1 MRKIAVAIPTFNRLD
16 RLKNA
21 IKSIEL
27 QEFDRTTIDL
37 LCCLSNSASHDGTT
51 EYIDSLKS
59 DRIRFVAHNQVVFP
73 KETANRDSGY
83 TNWKNLTDVVP
94 DDVDWVWFMGDDDY
108 LTRKSAISALS
119 KIIDEHDDEHLQIIH
134 VSQARR
140 SRATGTVIRGNLLDL
155 CNRFGFH
162 EMLGWMSSLVMRT
175 HIFKRFISVTASY
188 YLSSAYGHSAAFL
201 ELCVD
206 KEALFI
212 DRPWVDTQDERQ
224 TEDSIKRWAET
235 NTGERYFY
243 VVDGVISQF
252 ERKIITKPLKPVFYR
267 YHTYSLWDRYV
278 SFLISRAINAEAIS
292 DTDHSHWNR
301 VRKIADTLDDPLFV
315 KLYLAWHGS
324 IYRYAADI
332 VSRNRALI
340 EAKKQLIAYHQS
352 INLGCYPSQELLLG
366 S

>member
-37 LCCLSNSASHDGTT
+37 LCCLSNSASYDGTT
-51 EYIDSLKS
+51 EYIASLKS
-59 DRIRFVAHNQVVFP
+59 DRIDFVMHNQVVFP
-73 KETANRDSGY
+73 KETASQDRGH
-83 TNWKNLTDVVP
+83 TNWKNLTDIVP

-119 KIIDEHDDEHLQIIH
+119 EIIDRHDDEHLQIIH

-162 EMLGWMSSLVMRT
+162 EMLGWISSLVIKT
-175 HIFKRFISVTASY
+175 SVFKNFVKIMLHHY
-188 YLSSAYGHSAAFL
+188 HESAYGQSSAIL
-201 ELCVD
+201 ELCVNND
-206 KEALFI
+206 ALFI
-212 DRPWVDTQDERQ
+212 DMPWVDTQDERQ
-224 TEDSIKRWAET
+224 TEESIKRWQDDSM
-235 NTGERYFY
+235 GERYLY
-243 VVDGVISQF
+243 VVDGVVSQF

-278 SFLISRAINAEAIS
+278 SFLVSRAINAEVIS

-324 IYRYAADI
+324 IYRYATDI
-332 VSRNRALI
+332 VNRNRALI

-352 INLGCYPSQELLLG
+352 INLGCYPSQELLL
-366 S
+366 